1 MKGLG
6 GLLGCA
12 CAAIVLT
19 SCVVLA
25 PAVARAQDA
34 SSDETATDETVAAE
48 APAAPARARL
58 SSDPPE
64 DELAPVSSGPTL
76 AERQRAAMR
85 GRPLDRPD
93 YSADPSDPDLPVTY
107 QLALGGGSTLT
118 GASYD
123 AVLLS
128 HDFAPSA
135 ALYLGDV
142 TILGRLL
149 DWLHLGGRIGGRAR
163 TFARNDG
170 PGGSASVVDLQ
181 LILLVRFQLGRVID
195 LGVHV
200 GAGAGVAGVVLH
212 DDASLGVVP
221 RITAGV
227 HLGFR
232 ISRGLRIFLRGSY
245 DFCRWYQMDRFG
257 DELEL
262 GGLAGLVGL
271 EVRS

>member
-1 MKGLG
+1 MRRLG
-6 GLLGCA
+6 AL
-12 CAAIVLT
+12 
-19 SCVVLA
+19 VLA
-25 PAVARAQDA
+25 GGMVAASCCALPRLASAQDA
-34 SSDETATDETVAAE
+34 ASAPDEDVVPADTAI
-48 APAAPARARL
+48 APRSRTP
-58 SSDPPE
+58 SDPPE
-64 DELAPVSSGPTL
+64 DELADVSSGPTL
-76 AERQRAAMR
+76 ADRQRAAQR
-85 GRPLDRPD
+85 GHPLDRPD
-93 YSADPSDPDLPVTY
+93 YSLDPSDPDLPVSL
-107 QLALGGGSTLT
+107 QLALGGGSTLM
-118 GASYD
+118 GSPFD

-128 HDFAPSA
+128 HDFGTSGAI
-135 ALYLGDV
+135 YQGDV

-195 LGVHV
+195 LGVHA
-200 GAGAGVAGVVLH
+200 GAGAGIAGLVLH
-212 DDASLGVVP
+212 DDASLGIVP
-221 RITAGV
+221 RVTAGV

-232 ISRGLRIFLRGSY
+232 VSRGARIFLRASY

-262 GGLAGLVGL
+262 GGLAGLVGV